1 MQQKFECSKPFL
13 ASMMA
18 AAVFVLGG
26 TTAIGAGAIPTPK
39 VSQANADAFRDMGSA
54 FAAKRYAEV
63 DTKANGVLASS
74 QKTRDDTFTAY
85 QYLMQTAAARND
97 VSGQIKALEGQL
109 DSGFLPQS
117 AQASYYRNLIGLAYK
132 QPDYHKAIDYG
143 QQLIKMGDASPEVYQ
158 WVGQAY
164 YELKDY
170 KSAVDF
176 FNNLVTQKEKAG
188 RKPDRNELILLQSSY
203 LKAGNKDA
211 ARATLQKVVKYYP
224 DASTWQ
230 ALLHDVKTARLD
242 KVQKLQLYRLMHAT
256 KNLQDYKDF
265 MAYSDAATAMG
276 LLAESQQV
284 LEDGL
289 KANVFPAGADRDRAE
304 RYRKS
309 AINMVAQRRAEL
321 PALEAAAKSSATGD
335 EYIELGRVY
344 MSFAQYDKA
353 VAALQAG
360 IAKGKLKNPAD
371 ARMNLGLALLKSGQK
386 AEALKA
392 FRAADSSDDVT
403 QRIAELWALYAS

>member
-1 MQQKFECSKPFL
+1 MQQKFEWSKPFL

-39 VSQANADAFRDMGSA
+39 VSQANADNFRELVEA
-54 FAAKRYAEV
+54 YQAKRFSEV
-63 DTKANGVLASS
+63 DAKAKAVLSNSQRTK
-74 QKTRDDTFTAY
+74 DDTFAAHG
-85 QYLMQTAAARND
+85 YLLQTAQARND
-97 VSGQIKALEGQL
+97 VSGQMQALEGQL
-109 DSGFLPQS
+109 SSGFLPQS

-132 QPDYHKAIDYG
+132 LPDYRKAIEYG

-203 LKAGNKDA
+203 LKVGNKEA

-256 KNLQDYKDF
+256 KNLQGYKDF

-321 PALEAAAKSSATGD
+321 PALEAAAKSAATGD

-344 MSFAQYDKA
+344 MSFAQFDKA

-360 IAKGKLKNPAD
+360 IAKGNLKNPAD